1 MSEFIKMFYGSSIGL
16 QLGII
21 NFIDRPK
28 ISLLDVSINRLARKT
43 SEKSKKQPS
52 LFVRAQ
58 GDISEYLGVFF
69 NKQQTTT
76 KRYPILFHVR
86 EAKASI
92 LAFSLNDKLVIDT
105 RNRHR
110 FVL

>member
-1 MSEFIKMFYGSSIGL
+1 MFYGSSIGL

-58 GDISEYLGVFF
+58 GDISEYLVFF
-69 NKQQTTT
+69 LTNNRLQPKDIQ
-76 KRYPILFHVR
+76 
-86 EAKASI
+86 
-92 LAFSLNDKLVIDT
+92 FSFT
-105 RNRHR
+105 
-110 FVL
+110 